1 MNNRQKGIIFLIFS
15 VFSFDLMNVFVR
27 LSGDLPS
34 IQKAFFRNFVA
45 GIVILLFI
53 FRDKKNK
60 PRLEKKYVPLLTL
73 RSFIGTLAMVANYY
87 AVDHLILSDAVVLQK
102 IGPFCTIIFSAF
114 ILKEKPKFAQI
125 GFIFI
130 AFIGAALVANPSL
143 NGGLISDYLI
153 AIGGGAGAGLAYT
166 LVRKISQAGCNKN
179 VMIAFFSIFSCLFC
193 LPFTLAAY
201 HPMDSMQWVYLLLA
215 GLAACGGQIGITYAY
230 GYAAAKEISV
240 FEYFG
245 VLFAALF
252 SFFLFKEVPTV
263 YAMIG
268 YLLVLIAGLC
278 VFIYNK
284 RQQRI
289 SL

>member
-1 MNNRQKGIIFLIFS
+1 MTNKQKGIIFLIFS
-15 VFSFDLMNVFVR
+15 VFSFDVMNVFVR
-27 LSGDLPS
+27 LSGALPS

-45 GIVILLFI
+45 AIVILLFI
-53 FRDKKNK
+53 SRDKKNK
-60 PRLEKKYVPLLTL
+60 PRLEKRHIPLLTL
-73 RSFIGTLAMVANYY
+73 RSIIGSLAMIANYY

-114 ILKEKPKFAQI
+114 ILKEKPKFAQV

-143 NGGLISDYLI
+143 NGGLIVDYLI
-153 AIGGGAGAGLAYT
+153 ALGGGAGAGLAYT
-166 LVRKISQAGCNKN
+166 LVRKISQDGCNKN

-193 LPFTLAAY
+193 LPFTLFDY
-201 HPMDSMQWVYLLLA
+201 HSMASMQWLYLLLA
-215 GLAACGGQIGITYAY
+215 GLAACGGQIGVTYAY
-230 GYAAAKEISV
+230 GYAAARDISV

-268 YLLVLIAGLC
+268 YLLVVLAGVS
-278 VFIYNK
+278 VFIYSK
-284 RQQRI
+284 RSKKI
-289 SL
+289 I

>member
-1 MNNRQKGIIFLIFS
+1 MTNKQKGIIFLIFS

-60 PRLEKKYVPLLTL
+60 PRLEKRHVPLLVL
-73 RSFIGTLAMVANYY
+73 RSLIGSLAMIANYY

-114 ILKEKPKFAQI
+114 ILKEKPKFAQV
-125 GFIFI
+125 GFVFI
-130 AFIGAALVANPSL
+130 AFIGAALVANPAL

-166 LVRKISQAGCNKN
+166 LVRKISNDGCNKN

-193 LPFTLAAY
+193 LPFTLVSY
-201 HPMDSMQWVYLLLA
+201 HPMNSMQWIYLLLA
-215 GLAACGGQIGITYAY
+215 GFAACGGQIGVTYAY
-230 GYAAAKEISV
+230 GYAAARDISV
-240 FEYFG
+240 FEYFA

-252 SFFLFKEVPTV
+252 SFFLFKEVPTF

-268 YLLVLIAGLC
+268 YLLVIIAGVL
-278 VFIYNK
+278 VFKYNRREEK
-284 RQQRI
+284 ALQ
-289 SL
+289 